1 MKERT
6 ERANLL
12 LINAKKLLESARQS
26 NSSDEDSFTLNLTPQ
41 KKLEINCDC
50 DEECIVSPMTNN
62 TSFNQSHDN
71 ITVDSRLFDMDNQ
84 AEDAL
89 QTTAQAKAQ
98 HIVNDSRSTGEFIH
112 FMMSN
117 TNISIRPLETEQSDG
132 KGEYDSIYNGVCI
145 ADHVGLFQS
154 EVQTQTVSETKSSKS
169 CDNDEE
175 SLINII
181 SNLSTDEN
189 LSKKQ
194 VNEENLAS
202 SRDEITLNYLQVSEK
217 DPKHVSVCYF
227 QNRAISFEKE
237 KSTTDKSI
245 DSNTTETSRT
255 NTEESYE
262 CKTSNGTSSCPSPPS
277 VQRRSSFIS
286 SSSESDLIKDLE
298 FLSEVNWRLH
308 CENVSLKQ
316 DMNDFDGILEVLEDA
331 LGINN
336 ISERSEF
343 ESLDAENE
351 CPTEHLRDDIIGS
364 LCDEDIDGEKKTTN
378 FNDKKVAPTTRDQRG
393 PNFQSFQD
401 AIIGAHAPHF
411 GLSSSNHNVSMPS
424 TKSLDRKVSSK
435 EVSVQT
441 ENEKLMLSA
450 IKSLHKC
457 TKVHVRRHYDYR
469 RILKTCSKKPH
480 TVTAKYE
487 STDGDLKEATRQFHE
502 YRAKFFLEQDKR
514 EELSHTV
521 SDLVKKMNNL
531 RRIIRQSI
539 EEKQNISAHLD
550 RLIDDWDFDVNEYP
564 DHHEL
569 SQSMEIQKLKEEL
582 QKSREKNQVLE
593 ESLRIVRQYMDSS
606 DIDEDIIFEVN
617 RAAKTRIP
625 S

>member
-26 NSSDEDSFTLNLTPQ
+26 NSSDEDSFTLNMTPQ
-41 KKLEINCDC
+41 KKSEINC
-50 DEECIVSPMTNN
+50 DEECILSPMTNN

-71 ITVDSRLFDMDNQ
+71 ITVDSRLFDTDSQ
-84 AEDAL
+84 AEDAQ
-89 QTTAQAKAQ
+89 QTTSQAKAK
-98 HIVNDSRSTGEFIH
+98 HIITDLRSTGEFIQ

-117 TNISIRPLETEQSDG
+117 ANISIRPLQTEQSDEKLG
-132 KGEYDSIYNGVCI
+132 CDSIHDGVCI

-154 EVQTQTVSETKSSKS
+154 EVQTQTVSETKSSNKS
-169 CDNDEE
+169 CDKDEE
-175 SLINII
+175 NLIKIC
-181 SNLSTDEN
+181 NLSTDDN
-189 LSKKQ
+189 VSKKQ
-194 VNEENLAS
+194 VNDENLSS
-202 SRDEITLNYLQVSEK
+202 SRDDITLKYLQVAEK
-217 DPKHVSVCYF
+217 IPKHIPVCYF
-227 QNRAISFEKE
+227 QNRATSFEQE

-245 DSNTTETSRT
+245 DSNTTETSQT

-262 CKTSNGTSSCPSPPS
+262 GKTSNGTSSCHSPPS
-277 VQRRSSFIS
+277 VQRQSSFIL

-308 CENVSLKQ
+308 CENVSLKE
-316 DMNDFDGILEVLEDA
+316 DMNDFDGILEVLEDT

-336 ISERSEF
+336 ISEHSEI

-351 CPTEHLRDDIIGS
+351 CPKEHLRDIIGP

-378 FNDKKVAPTTRDQRG
+378 FNDKNFAPTTRDQRG

-411 GLSSSNHNVSMPS
+411 GLSSGNHNVSMPR
-424 TKSLDRKVSSK
+424 TESLDSKISSK

-457 TKVHVRRHYDYR
+457 TRVHVRRHYDYR
-469 RILKTCSKKPH
+469 RMLKTCSKKPD
-480 TVTAKYE
+480 TVTVKYE

-539 EEKQNISAHLD
+539 EEKQNMSAHLD

-569 SQSMEIQKLKEEL
+569 SQSMEIQMLKEEL